1 MPYTPETT
9 GVPWPW
15 NVSDG
20 SWTWELFSALP
31 DDGNRYEVIVG
42 KLTVSPPP
50 KVKHQEISTNLGWQ
64 LTTWA
69 KHSGAGKVFTAPVA
83 VVLST
88 TGSYL
93 VPDLIF
99 IAKDRL
105 SIIATANVLGAPDLV
120 VEILSPSSPRAD
132 WVDKKAAYLAAG
144 VPHYW
149 VIDPQGQTL
158 TAFRLMEGEYRLE
171 GRFEGNASFKPEGF
185 LGLTVDLAGVWA

>member
-1 MPYTPETT
+1 MCSILFVNVYDIGWLPLTPETA

-31 DDGNRYEVIVG
+31 DDGNRYEVIGG

-50 KVKHQEISTNLGWQ
+50 KVKHQAISTNPGWH

-105 SIIATANVLGAPDLV
+105 SIIATTNVLGAPDLV
-120 VEILSPSSPRAD
+120 VEILSPSSPEQTGWTRRPPTSRRASPTI
-132 WVDKKAAYLAAG
+132 G
-144 VPHYW
+144 
-149 VIDPQGQTL
+149 
-158 TAFRLMEGEYRLE
+158 
-171 GRFEGNASFKPEGF
+171 S
-185 LGLTVDLAGVWA
+185 